1 MSRCTACE
9 CHQTSKQVV
18 FGTGNVKAKIV
29 SVGEAPGP
37 DEDEDGNPF
46 IGRAGALYDK
56 LLSEANIP
64 RAKIWTDNTVKCF
77 PGRNNKGGI
86 QKPSP
91 EAIDICT
98 GKWLYKQLAI
108 IKPRVILAWGLT
120 AANALLVGN
129 LLPMKDLV
137 GQEIE
142 VTLGSQKYIVVPL
155 YHPSYFLRNSDD
167 HISYGKVLT
176 ALQKAAVLAGFSSSG
191 TFVDQ
196 VKTEHHQED
205 KSVITALEAKS
216 GVFEVNPWRPD
227 REYTQAWTD
236 REEIWLIHKE
246 PKSGKKKA
254 EVIKDFEWYFYLR
267 THDALNKLPQKFWAK
282 WLKDGLVHRLR
293 TDPVNPAWTQVFA
306 DRHVVRTTALREHL
320 LESYLTLWDDKTI
333 KKYKEDMRLRD
344 FLDEIESYGVQHY
357 EADLTPTRRF
367 MTDYDIKIQSA
378 YDEMYMDI
386 ETDDTLPLGDR
397 NTLGDRRILSIAW
410 ETLWADKG
418 KDTKGFLLLKDEN
431 DKSERILLEEF
442 AHEMDKIDIMYAW
455 NGNNFDFP
463 IVRHRMRRYKI
474 QAPWEVIHTIDLLRT
489 WIRYFQRGAT
499 VNTSYSLQN
508 IAMHVLKQGKIDWKL
523 RAKEMGLKIHTFLEL
538 YRQAPALLEEYNRD
552 DCHKLVELER
562 FTGFAKID
570 QVFSRIGNCFARDYH
585 ITTKIDSLL
594 LKRGKQV
601 GTHFRTKKI
610 RIMME
615 GGKAAYKKSMY
626 ADGEVYEGAYV
637 LDPEIGIHED
647 VAAVDFK
654 GLYPSVM
661 VAWNI
666 SPETYIT
673 DEQAK
678 EMDPRDYTTC
688 PTGTKFRVD
697 RKGFVPEIFADTGN
711 KRKVYQD
718 LQKKEEVGSD
728 LFLLYYRLAYSFKR
742 LGLSFYGDMG
752 NVESRYFHPKVAEA
766 VTLSGQY
773 VLKAAV
779 EFAERE
785 GVHPLYGDTDSMYI
799 KIPRSK
805 GEDFVKRFNSYFKKH
820 LREKF
825 DIPDERFIIELEY
838 ENYFSRMFFVRKKR
852 YAGLMTMYKGADA
865 SFTEVKGLEMMR
877 SDGIEYARVMQKT
890 VIEMIVRES
899 RGPLKI
905 LDFLLTQRDKVLGS
919 ELSLDEITITKA
931 ITKPLD
937 QYKAKSVHLKIAEEF
952 RQNKGEFYVGM
963 KIPYVVTSGIKGKL
977 EAVHVDNFTGEYD
990 HQYYWSKL
998 IYPATFRMLVAC
1010 YPGVQWE
1017 QLFVGLTDS
1026 QVEKLRHKE
1035 NEEREDSEDNG
1046 GDRAVENHGRE
1057 DDNAA

>member
-9 CHQTSKQVV
+9 CSKTSKQVV
-18 FGTGNVKAKIV
+18 FGTGNPKAKII
-29 SVGEAPGP
+29 SVGEGPGP
-37 DEDEDGNPF
+37 DEDKVGDPF
-46 IGRAGALYDK
+46 IGRAGSIYDK
-56 LLSEANIP
+56 LLSEAAIP

-77 PGRNNKGGI
+77 PGRDQKGNI

-98 GKWLYKQLAI
+98 EKWLFRQIEI

-120 AANALLVGN
+120 AANALLGTMQS
-129 LLPMKDLV
+129 MKELV
-137 GQEIE
+137 GKEID
-142 VTLGSQKYIVVPL
+142 TKWGIVIPL

-205 KSVITALEAKS
+205 KSVIAALEAKS
-216 GVFEVNPWRPD
+216 GVFTLNPWRED

-236 REEIWLIHKE
+236 GTSIVLIHKD
-246 PKSGKKKA
+246 PQTSKKKA
-254 EVIKDFEWYFYLR
+254 EIIKDFEWYFYLR
-267 THDALNKLPQKFWAK
+267 TDDVLNKIPEKFWRF
-282 WLKDGLVHRLR
+282 WIRDGLVHRFR
-293 TDPVNPAWTQVFA
+293 ADPVNPAWTQVFCE
-306 DRHVVRTTALREHL
+306 RHVVRTTALKEHL
-320 LESYLTLWDDKTI
+320 LESYLTLWDDETI
-333 KKYKEDMRLRD
+333 KKYKEDQRLRD
-344 FLDEIESYGVQHY
+344 FLDEIESYGCMHY

-397 NTLGDRRILSIAW
+397 KTLGDRRILSIAW
-410 ETLWADKG
+410 ETLWADKTR
-418 KDTKGFLLLKDEN
+418 KPTTGFLLLKKETDRA
-431 DKSERILLEEF
+431 ERELLDEF
-442 AHEMDKIDIMYAW
+442 AYEMNRSTDIMYAW

-463 IVRHRMRRYKI
+463 IMRHRMRRYKI
-474 QAPWEVIHTIDLLRT
+474 TAPWEVIHTIDLLRT

-508 IAMHVLKQGKIDWKL
+508 IAMHILKQGKIDWKL
-523 RAKEMGLKIHTFLEL
+523 RAKEEGMKINSFLEL
-538 YRQAPALLEEYNRD
+538 YRQAPHILEEYNRD
-552 DCHKLVELER
+552 DCHKMVELEK

-594 LKRGKQV
+594 LKRGKQAGV
-601 GTHFRTKKI
+601 HFKTKKV
-610 RIMME
+610 RIMQE

-637 LDPEIGIHED
+637 LTPEIGIHED

-678 EMDPRDYTTC
+678 EMDPRDYTVC

-779 EFAERE
+779 EFSEKE

-799 KIPRSK
+799 KIPRDK
-805 GEDFVKRFNSYFKKH
+805 GDDFVKRFNNWFKEH
-820 LREKF
+820 LKKKF
-825 DIPDERFIIELEY
+825 NVPEDRFIIELEY
-838 ENYFSRMFFVRKKR
+838 ENYFKRMFFVRKKR

-877 SDGIEYARVMQKT
+877 SDGIAYARTMQKT
-890 VIEMIVRES
+890 VIEMIVREGS
-899 RGPLKI
+899 GPKKI
-905 LDFLLTQRDKVLGS
+905 LNFLIEQREKVLGS
-919 ELSLDEITITKA
+919 ELGIDDITITKA

-937 QYKAKSVHLKIAEEF
+937 QYKAKTIHLRIAEEY
-952 RQNKGEFYVGM
+952 RKKRGEFFVGM
-963 KIPYVVTSGIKGKL
+963 KIPYIVTNGIKGKL
-977 EAVHVDNFTGEYD
+977 EAVHTDDFTGAYD

-998 IYPATFRMLVAC
+998 IYPPTFRILVAC
-1010 YPGVQWE
+1010 YSGVEWE
-1017 QLFVGLTDS
+1017 QLFVGLTDK
-1026 QVEKLRHKE
+1026 QLEKLRKKDEEIE
-1035 NEEREDSEDNG
+1035 NGNGHDPETED
-1046 GDRAVENHGRE
+1046 VT
-1057 DDNAA
+1057 

>member
-9 CHQTSKQVV
+9 CSKTSKQVV
-18 FGTGNVKAKIV
+18 FGTGNPKAKIV
-29 SVGEAPGP
+29 SVGEGPGP
-37 DEDEDGNPF
+37 DEDKVGEPF
-46 IGRAGALYDK
+46 IGRAGSIYDK
-56 LLSEANIP
+56 LLGEAAIP
-64 RAKIWTDNTVKCF
+64 REKIWTDNTVKCF
-77 PGRNNKGGI
+77 PGRDEKGSI
-86 QKPSP
+86 KKPSP
-91 EAIDICT
+91 ESIKICT
-98 GKWLYKQLAI
+98 EKWLFRQLEI

-120 AANALLVGN
+120 ACNALLGTTQS
-129 LLPMKDLV
+129 MKELV
-137 GQEIE
+137 GKEID
-142 VTLGSQKYIVVPL
+142 TKWGIVIPL

-167 HISYGKVLT
+167 HVSYGKVLT

-205 KSVITALEAKS
+205 KRVIAALESKS
-216 GVFEVNPWRPD
+216 GVFTVNPWRDD

-236 REEIWLIHKE
+236 GTAICLIHKDT
-246 PKSGKKKA
+246 KTGKKKA

-267 THDALNKLPQKFWAK
+267 TDDVLNKLSQKFWRY
-282 WLKDGLVHRLR
+282 WIRDGLVHRFR
-293 TDPVNPAWTQVFA
+293 ADPVNPAWTQVFTE
-306 DRHVVRTTALREHL
+306 RHVVRTTALKEHL
-320 LESYLTLWDDKTI
+320 LESYLTLWDDETI
-333 KKYKEDMRLRD
+333 KKYKEDQRLRD

-397 NTLGDRRILSIAW
+397 KTLGDRRILSIAW
-410 ETLWADKG
+410 ETLWADKS
-418 KDTKGFLLLKDEN
+418 KPTTGFLLLKKETDRA
-431 DKSERILLEEF
+431 ERELLEEF
-442 AHEMDKIDIMYAW
+442 AYEMNRSSDIMYAW

-463 IVRHRMRRYKI
+463 IMRHRMRRYKI

-508 IAMHVLKQGKIDWKL
+508 IAMHILKQGKIDWKL
-523 RAKEMGLKIHTFLEL
+523 KAKERGLKIHSFLEL
-538 YRQAPALLEEYNRD
+538 YRQAPDILEEYNRD
-552 DCHKLVELER
+552 DCHKMVELEK

-594 LKRGKQV
+594 LKRGKQAGV
-601 GTHFRTKKI
+601 HFKTKKI

-637 LDPEIGIHED
+637 LNPEIGIHEN

-666 SPETYIT
+666 SPETFIT

-678 EMDPRDYTTC
+678 RMDSRDYTTC
-688 PTGTKFRVD
+688 PTGTKFRTD
-697 RKGFVPEIFADTGN
+697 RKGFVPEIFADTGE

-779 EFAERE
+779 EFAEKE

-799 KIPRSK
+799 KIPQNK
-805 GEDFVKRFNSYFKKH
+805 GEDFVKRFNDWFKKH

-825 DIPDERFIIELEY
+825 DVPASRFIIELEY
-838 ENYFSRMFFVRKKR
+838 ENYFKRMFFVRKKR
-852 YAGLMTMYKGADA
+852 YAGLMTMYKGANA

-877 SDGIEYARVMQKT
+877 SDGIAYARTMQKT
-890 VIEMIVRES
+890 VIEMIVREG
-899 RGPLKI
+899 RGPKQI
-905 LDFLLTQRDKVLGS
+905 LNFLIEQRDKVLGS
-919 ELSLDEITITKA
+919 ELSLDDITITKA

-937 QYKAKSVHLKIAEEF
+937 QYKVRTVHLKIAEEY
-952 RQNKGEFYVGM
+952 RKNRGEFFVGM
-963 KIPYVVTSGIKGKL
+963 KIPYVVTSGTKGKL
-977 EAVHVDNFTGEYD
+977 EAVHTDDFDGTYD

-998 IYPATFRMLVAC
+998 IYPPTFRILVAC

-1017 QLFVGLTDS
+1017 QLFVGMTDK
-1026 QVEKLRHKE
+1026 QIERLRHKDQE
-1035 NEEREDSEDNG
+1035 NGNGNGHDTETEDV
-1046 GDRAVENHGRE
+1046 A
-1057 DDNAA
+1057 